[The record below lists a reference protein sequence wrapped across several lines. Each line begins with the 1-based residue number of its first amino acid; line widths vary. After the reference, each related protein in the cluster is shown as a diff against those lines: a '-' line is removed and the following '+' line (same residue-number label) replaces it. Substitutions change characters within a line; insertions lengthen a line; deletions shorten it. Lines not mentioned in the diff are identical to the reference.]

1 MPVGIRAIYH
11 LQPEDVRNN
20 ADPVFA
26 VIHPDDLQRV
36 MTSIR
41 VSAVQSHCVA
51 GANTV
56 CASPMAW
63 CVGSAARVTPQEAD
77 GGTLWHGY
85 IHDITATYTPCS
97 RRCARAKSACG

>member
-1 MPVGIRAIYH
+1 MPVWAFIAIYQ

-41 VSAVQSHCVA
+41 VSAVNLTPWQCEPCA
-51 GANTV
+51 FRQWRGAL
-56 CASPMAW
+56 AQRP
-63 CVGSAARVTPQEAD
+63 GQP
-77 GGTLWHGY
+77 
-85 IHDITATYTPCS
+85 
-97 RRCARAKSACG
+97 